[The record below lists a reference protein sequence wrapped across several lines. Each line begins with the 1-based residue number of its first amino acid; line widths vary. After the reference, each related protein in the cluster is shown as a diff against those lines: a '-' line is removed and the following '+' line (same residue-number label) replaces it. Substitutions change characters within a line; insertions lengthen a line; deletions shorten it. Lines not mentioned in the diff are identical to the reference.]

1 MDDNGVRR
9 EFGESF
15 EKIMK
20 IMKFG
25 GTSLGDA
32 TRMKNVATI
41 VSQGEPVLVVL
52 SAIAGTTDMLH
63 QMASNIKKGEAVEAL
78 QCIKKLK
85 THYKTY
91 VESLFFVKDE
101 NNSQFFNRADHF
113 LEQQFEQLKELI
125 QQKYIPA
132 VEYHLMARGE
142 MMSTELFFLYLQFL
156 QQPAAL
162 INALDFLRLNE
173 NSLPDEVYLEMSL
186 NKIIKQQTDGRVF
199 ITQGY
204 ICRNAFG
211 EITNLKRGG
220 SDYSASLF
228 GAAIDAEEIQIWT
241 DIDGMHNN
249 DPRFVKGT
257 HPIRELSFDEAAELA
272 YFGAKILHPASIKP
286 ARRKNIA
293 VKLLNTMQPEARG
306 TLISSQSTQARIKA
320 IAAKDGITAI
330 KIRSSEMLQAPGFLR
345 RIFEV
350 FELYQTSIDMIT
362 TSEVAVSVTIDDENN
377 LSAIVETLNEF
388 GHVEVDKYLTI
399 ICVVG
404 DFVVDN
410 KGIAAQ
416 VIQSLDGIAIR
427 MISYGGS
434 AHNISILVSEADKK
448 LALNLLHKGLFNAA

>member
-1 MDDNGVRR
+1 
-9 EFGESF
+9 
-15 EKIMK
+15 MK
-20 IMKFG
+20 VMKFG

-32 TRMKNVATI
+32 ARMKNVATI
-41 VSQGEPVLVVL
+41 VCNEEPVLVVL

-63 QMASNIKKGEAVEAL
+63 QMASNIKNAEAAEAL
-78 QCIKKLK
+78 NCIDKLK
-85 THYKTY
+85 SQYQSF
-91 VESLFFVKDE
+91 VESLFSGKDIE
-101 NNSQFFNRADHF
+101 EQQFLIRANAF
-113 LEQQFEQLKELI
+113 LSQQFEQLQQAV
-125 QQKYIPA
+125 QQKYVSAI
-132 VEYHLMARGE
+132 EYHLMARGE
-142 MMSTELFFLYLQFL
+142 MMSTELFFLYLQF
-156 QQPAAL
+156 QQQSVVL
-162 INALDFLRLNE
+162 INALDFLRLNRQGI
-173 NSLPDEVYLEMSL
+173 PDESYLSEQL
-186 NKIIKQQTDGRVF
+186 NEQIEQNRNARIF

-211 EITNLKRGG
+211 EISNLKRGG

-249 DPRFVKGT
+249 DPRFVEGT
-257 HPIRELSFDEAAELA
+257 HPIRDLSFDEAAELA

-293 VKLLNTMQPEARG
+293 VKLLNTLQPEARG
-306 TLISSQSTQARIKA
+306 TLISSQTTQARIKA

-330 KIRSSEMLQAPGFLR
+330 KIRSSEMLQAQGFLR

-362 TSEVAVSVTIDDENN
+362 TSEVAVSVTIDDLIN
-377 LSAIVETLNEF
+377 LPSIIETLKEF
-388 GHVEVDKYLTI
+388 GHVEVDKDLSI

-416 VIQSLDGIAIR
+416 VIQSLEGIPLR

-434 AHNISILVSEADKK
+434 AHNISLLVSKADKK
-448 LALNLLHKGLFNAA
+448 NALNLLNKGLFNGE